1 MNINRLKVNLKISEN
16 IIKDFIDANINNSYH
31 VKLVGDV
38 SIECDYLNKTY
49 INDFINFHKNR
60 IIELKEKIENLKNEN
75 NFT

>member
-16 IIKDFIDANINNSYH
+16 IIKDFINANINNSYH

-38 SIECDYLNKTY
+38 SIECDYLN

-60 IIELKEKIENLKNEN
+60 IIELKEKIEKIKNEN

>member
-1 MNINRLKVNLKISEN
+1 MNINRLKVNLMISEN
-16 IIKDFIDANINNSYH
+16 IIKDFIDANIHNSCH

-38 SIECDYLNKTY
+38 SIECDYLNKIY

-60 IIELKEKIENLKNEN
+60 IIELKEILKNEN

>member
-38 SIECDYLNKTY
+38 SIECDYLN
-49 INDFINFHKNR
+49 IDDFINFHKNR
-60 IIELKEKIENLKNEN
+60 IIELKEILKNEN

>member
-16 IIKDFIDANINNSYH
+16 IIKDFEDANINNSYH

-38 SIECDYLNKTY
+38 SIECDYLN
-49 INDFINFHKNR
+49 INDIINFHKNR
-60 IIELKEKIENLKNEN
+60 IIELKEKIKNEN

>member
-38 SIECDYLNKTY
+38 SIECDYLN
-49 INDFINFHKNR
+49 IDDFINFHKNR
-60 IIELKEKIENLKNEN
+60 IIELKEKIKNEN

>member
-31 VKLVGDV
+31 IKLVGDV
-38 SIECDYLNKTY
+38 SIECDYLN

-60 IIELKEKIENLKNEN
+60 IIELKEKIKNEN

>member
-16 IIKDFIDANINNSYH
+16 IIKDFIDANINNSCN

-49 INDFINFHKNR
+49 FNDFINFHKNR
-60 IIELKEKIENLKNEN
+60 IIELKEILKNEN